1 LLPSLAVVKFRE
13 CLSGIISGTDHYPAK
28 SSPGQEV
35 SMNFDLQQTD
45 ELLSTTRAVRKRL
58 DLERDVPDELIMRCI
73 ELAEQAPS
81 GGDIS
86 SRGWLVIRDP
96 EIKKQLADLYRAA
109 GGSGIIET
117 AGQRSGSSH
126 PKQRVLESA
135 AHLAANLERVPVLV
149 LATVWG
155 VHDGSG
161 KPGLF
166 DSVIQSAWS
175 FCLALRSRGLGSAW
189 TTMHLGKSKE
199 IAELLGIP
207 EGVSQVVLLPVAW
220 TIGTDFKPADR
231 RPASEIVWFDRWGY
245 TKEQAGEVEGL
256 IAAGPGVTVEI
267 DIAAPPERV
276 WELASDINISAR
288 FSKEF
293 QGADWIDS
301 DGPKE
306 GASFQGR
313 NKRTDVNRE
322 WETRSWVVE
331 CDAPNVFAWNV
342 NDRDEPSAKWRFELE
357 KIPGGTRLRQRFI
370 LGQRLSATGT
380 AMVENPD
387 KAEQILASR
396 QEQHRANMML
406 NLQGI
411 KDIAEKSG

>member
-1 LLPSLAVVKFRE
+1 
-13 CLSGIISGTDHYPAK
+13 
-28 SSPGQEV
+28 
-35 SMNFDLQQTD
+35 MNFDLEQTD
-45 ELLSTTRAVRKRL
+45 ALLNTTRAVRKRL
-58 DLERDVPDELIMRCI
+58 DFERHVPDELILRCI

-86 SRGWLVIRDP
+86 SRRWLVVRDQ

-109 GGSGIIET
+109 GGSSIIET
-117 AGQRSGSSH
+117 AEQRSGSDH
-126 PKQRVLESA
+126 PKQKVLESA
-135 AHLAANLERVPVLV
+135 AHLAANLERVPALV

-166 DSVIQSAWS
+166 DSVIQAAWS
-175 FCLALRSRGLGSAW
+175 FCLALRSRGLGSTW

-220 TIGTDFKPADR
+220 TIGTDFKPATR
-231 RPASEIVWFDRWGY
+231 RPVSEVVWFDRWGY
-245 TKEQAGEVEGL
+245 TKEQSGEVDSL

-276 WELASDINISAR
+276 WEFISDINISAR

-306 GASFQGR
+306 GALFQGR
-313 NKRTDVNRE
+313 NRRTDVNRE

-380 AMVENPD
+380 AMVENPEQ
-387 KAEQILASR
+387 AEQILASR
-396 QEQHRANMML
+396 QEQHRGNMML
-406 NLQGI
+406 NLRGI
-411 KDIAEKSG
+411 KELAEQGS

>member
-1 LLPSLAVVKFRE
+1 
-13 CLSGIISGTDHYPAK
+13 
-28 SSPGQEV
+28 
-35 SMNFDLQQTD
+35 MNFDLEQTD
-45 ELLSTTRAVRKRL
+45 ALLNTTRAVRKRL
-58 DLERDVPDELIMRCI
+58 DFERHVPDELILRCI

-86 SRGWLVIRDP
+86 SRRWLVVRDQ

-109 GGSGIIET
+109 GGSSIIET
-117 AGQRSGSSH
+117 AEQRSGSDH
-126 PKQRVLESA
+126 PKQKVLESA
-135 AHLAANLERVPVLV
+135 AHLAANLDRVPALV

-166 DSVIQSAWS
+166 DSVIQAAWS
-175 FCLALRSRGLGSAW
+175 FCLALRSRGLGSTW

-220 TIGTDFKPADR
+220 TIGTDFKPATR
-231 RPASEIVWFDRWGY
+231 RPVSEVVWFDRWGY
-245 TKEQAGEVEGL
+245 TKEQSGEVDSL

-276 WELASDINISAR
+276 WEFISDINISAR

-306 GASFQGR
+306 GALFQGR
-313 NKRTDVNRE
+313 NRRTDVNRE

-370 LGQRLSATGT
+370 FGQRLSATGT
-380 AMVENPD
+380 AMVENPEQ
-387 KAEQILASR
+387 AEQILASR
-396 QEQHRANMML
+396 QEQHRGNMML
-406 NLQGI
+406 NLRGI
-411 KDIAEKSG
+411 KELAEQGS

>member
-1 LLPSLAVVKFRE
+1 
-13 CLSGIISGTDHYPAK
+13 
-28 SSPGQEV
+28 
-35 SMNFDLQQTD
+35 MNFDLEQTD
-45 ELLSTTRAVRKRL
+45 ALLNTTRAVRKRL
-58 DLERDVPDELIMRCI
+58 DFERHVPDELILRCI

-86 SRGWLVIRDP
+86 SRRWLVVRDQ

-109 GGSGIIET
+109 GGTSIIET
-117 AGQRSGSSH
+117 AEQRRGSDH
-126 PKQRVLESA
+126 PKQKVLESA
-135 AHLAANLERVPVLV
+135 AHLAANLERVPALV

-166 DSVIQSAWS
+166 DSVIQAAWS
-175 FCLALRSRGLGSAW
+175 FCLALRSRGLGSTW

-220 TIGTDFKPADR
+220 TIGTDFKPATR
-231 RPASEIVWFDRWGY
+231 RPVSEVVWFDRWGY
-245 TKEQAGEVEGL
+245 TKEQSGEVDSL

-276 WELASDINISAR
+276 WEFTSDINISAR

-306 GASFQGR
+306 GALFQGR
-313 NKRTDVNRE
+313 NRRTDVNRE

-380 AMVENPD
+380 AMVENPEQ
-387 KAEQILASR
+387 AERILASR
-396 QEQHRANMML
+396 QEQHRGNMML
-406 NLQGI
+406 NLRGI
-411 KDIAEKSG
+411 KELAEQGG

>member
-1 LLPSLAVVKFRE
+1 
-13 CLSGIISGTDHYPAK
+13 
-28 SSPGQEV
+28 
-35 SMNFDLQQTD
+35 MNFDLEQTD
-45 ELLSTTRAVRKRL
+45 TLLNTTRAVRKRL
-58 DLERDVPDELIMRCI
+58 DLDRDVPDDLILRCI

-86 SRGWLVIRDP
+86 SRRWLVVRAQ
-96 EIKKQLADLYRAA
+96 EKKRQIADLYRAA
-109 GGSGIIET
+109 GGSGFIET
-117 AGQRSGSSH
+117 ATQRTESNH
-126 PKQRVLESA
+126 PKRRVSESA
-135 AHLAANLERVPVLV
+135 AHLASNLERVPVLV

-175 FCLALRSRGLGSAW
+175 FCLALRARGLGSAW
-189 TTMHLGKSKE
+189 TTMHLGKSEE
-199 IAELLGIP
+199 ISELLGIP
-207 EGVSQVVLLPVAW
+207 DGVSQVVLLPVAW
-220 TIGTDFKPADR
+220 TIGTDFKPANR
-231 RPASEIVWFDRWGY
+231 RPPSEIIWYDRWGY
-245 TKEQAGEVEGL
+245 TKEQVGEDKDL
-256 IAAGPGVTVEI
+256 ISSAPGVTVEI
-267 DIAAPPERV
+267 DIAAQPERV
-276 WELASDINISAR
+276 WELVSDINISAR

-301 DGPKE
+301 DGPKK

-322 WETRSWVVE
+322 WETKSWVAE
-331 CDAPNVFAWNV
+331 CDPPNVFAWNV
-342 NDRDEPSAKWRFELE
+342 NDRYEPSAKWRFELE

-380 AMVENPD
+380 AMVNNP
-387 KAEQILASR
+387 EQAADILASR
-396 QEQHRANMML
+396 QEQHRGNMML

-411 KDIAEKSG
+411 KDIAEHES

>member
-1 LLPSLAVVKFRE
+1 
-13 CLSGIISGTDHYPAK
+13 
-28 SSPGQEV
+28 
-35 SMNFDLQQTD
+35 MNFDLEQTD
-45 ELLSTTRAVRKRL
+45 ALLNTTRAVRKRL
-58 DLERDVPDELIMRCI
+58 DFERHVPDELILRCI

-86 SRGWLVIRDP
+86 SRRWLVVRDQ

-109 GGSGIIET
+109 GGSSIIET
-117 AGQRSGSSH
+117 AEQRSGSDH
-126 PKQRVLESA
+126 PKQKVLESA
-135 AHLAANLERVPVLV
+135 AHLAANLDRVPALV

-166 DSVIQSAWS
+166 DSVIQAAWS
-175 FCLALRSRGLGSAW
+175 FCLALRSRGLGSTW

-220 TIGTDFKPADR
+220 TIGTDFKPATR
-231 RPASEIVWFDRWGY
+231 RPVSEVVWFDRWGY
-245 TKEQAGEVEGL
+245 TREQSGEVDSL

-276 WELASDINISAR
+276 WEFISDINISAR

-306 GASFQGR
+306 GALFQGR
-313 NKRTDVNRE
+313 NRRTDVNRE

-380 AMVENPD
+380 AMVENPEQ
-387 KAEQILASR
+387 AEQILASR
-396 QEQHRANMML
+396 QEQHRGNMML
-406 NLQGI
+406 NLRGI
-411 KDIAEKSG
+411 KELAEQGS

>member
-1 LLPSLAVVKFRE
+1 
-13 CLSGIISGTDHYPAK
+13 
-28 SSPGQEV
+28 
-35 SMNFDLQQTD
+35 MNFDLEQTD
-45 ELLSTTRAVRKRL
+45 ALLNTTRAVRKRL
-58 DLERDVPDELIMRCI
+58 DFERHVPDELILRCI

-86 SRGWLVIRDP
+86 SRRWLVVRDQ

-109 GGSGIIET
+109 GGSSIIET
-117 AGQRSGSSH
+117 AEQQSGLDH
-126 PKQRVLESA
+126 PKKKVLESA
-135 AHLAANLERVPVLV
+135 AHLAANLERVPALV

-166 DSVIQSAWS
+166 DSVIQAAWS
-175 FCLALRSRGLGSAW
+175 FCLALRSRGLGSTW

-220 TIGTDFKPADR
+220 TIGTDFKPATR
-231 RPASEIVWFDRWGY
+231 RPASEVVWFDRWGY
-245 TKEQAGEVEGL
+245 TKEQSGEVDSL

-267 DIAAPPERV
+267 DIVASPERV
-276 WELASDINISAR
+276 WEFISDINISAR

-306 GASFQGR
+306 GALFQGR
-313 NKRTDVNRE
+313 NRRTDVNRE

-380 AMVENPD
+380 AMVENPEQ
-387 KAEQILASR
+387 AEQILASR
-396 QEQHRANMML
+396 QEQHRGNMML
-406 NLQGI
+406 NLRGI
-411 KDIAEKSG
+411 KELAEQGS

>member
-1 LLPSLAVVKFRE
+1 
-13 CLSGIISGTDHYPAK
+13 
-28 SSPGQEV
+28 
-35 SMNFDLQQTD
+35 MNFDLEQTD
-45 ELLSTTRAVRKRL
+45 ALLNTTRAVRKRL
-58 DLERDVPDELIMRCI
+58 DFERHVPDELILRCI

-86 SRGWLVIRDP
+86 SRRWLVVRDQ
-96 EIKKQLADLYRAA
+96 EIKKQLADFYRAA
-109 GGSGIIET
+109 GGSSIIET
-117 AGQRSGSSH
+117 AEQRSGSDH
-126 PKQRVLESA
+126 PKQKVLESA
-135 AHLAANLERVPVLV
+135 AHLAANLDRVPALV

-166 DSVIQSAWS
+166 DSVIQAAWS
-175 FCLALRSRGLGSAW
+175 FCLALRSRGLGSTW

-220 TIGTDFKPADR
+220 TIGTDFKPATR
-231 RPASEIVWFDRWGY
+231 RPVSEVVWFDRWGY
-245 TKEQAGEVEGL
+245 TKEQSGEVDSL

-276 WELASDINISAR
+276 WEFISDINISAR

-306 GASFQGR
+306 GALFQGR
-313 NKRTDVNRE
+313 NRRTDVNRE

-380 AMVENPD
+380 AMVENPEQ
-387 KAEQILASR
+387 AEQILASR
-396 QEQHRANMML
+396 QEQHRGNMML
-406 NLQGI
+406 NLRGI
-411 KDIAEKSG
+411 KELAEQGS